1 MSSMSHE
8 EAYQP
13 LDIKD
18 LELKL
23 DQLIE
28 LYQSVKS
35 ENDTLKVKQ
44 EVLIREKAQLLE
56 KTTLAK
62 NRVEA
67 MISRLKVMGQGS

>member
-28 LYQSVKS
+28 LYQSVKT
-35 ENDTLKVKQ
+35 ENDTLKTKQ
-44 EVLIREKAQLLE
+44 EALLREKAQLLE

>member
-8 EAYQP
+8 EPYQT

-28 LYQSVKS
+28 LYQTVKA
-35 ENDTLKVKQ
+35 ENDTLKIKQ
-44 EVLIREKAQLLE
+44 EALVREKAQLLE